1 LKGIPVSTAESTASA
16 PQKSLL
22 TRLGIDRFS
31 ALYLAGAFIV
41 IFGIWKPNTFLS
53 VASFKLILG
62 ENVAIGMLAL
72 AFLVPLAT
80 NSFDLSI
87 GAMTSL
93 SLVTVTWLSDDFHRS
108 FNMPAGLAALIAVL
122 VCMLFGVF
130 SGFVVVKLRVNS
142 FIATLGL
149 GQIVSAVVLKISD
162 NRQITG
168 AYSKS
173 YMRFG
178 NYEVFGIPILFVY
191 LMIVAAI
198 LWFILEHTPVGRY
211 LFATGGNIEAA
222 RLAGVRTDR
231 MVWGSLI
238 ASATIAGLTGVI
250 LSVKIGFFSTAT
262 GPGYLFPAIA
272 AVFFGASQLSRR
284 PNVIGT
290 LIALYAL
297 ALGIKGLQLVVGTGS
312 FWVEPLFQGSTLII
326 AVSLASQ
333 QAVARIRKKKKAA

>member
-1 LKGIPVSTAESTASA
+1 MSTAESTASA

-41 IFGIWKPNTFLS
+41 IFGIWKPDTFLS

-108 FNMPAGLAALIAVL
+108 FNMPAGVAAIIAIL
-122 VCMLFGVF
+122 VCMLFGVL

-168 AYSKS
+168 AYSKT

-178 NYEVFGIPILFVY
+178 SFEVFGIPVLFVY
-191 LMIVAAI
+191 LIIVAAI

-238 ASATIAGLTGVI
+238 ASATIAGITGVI

-290 LIALYAL
+290 LLALYAL

>member
-1 LKGIPVSTAESTASA
+1 MSTAESTASA

-41 IFGIWKPNTFLS
+41 IFGIWKPDTFLS

-108 FNMPAGLAALIAVL
+108 FNMPAGVAAIIAIL
-122 VCMLFGVF
+122 VCMLFGVL

-168 AYSKS
+168 AYSKT

-178 NYEVFGIPILFVY
+178 SFEVFGIPVLFVY
-191 LMIVAAI
+191 LVIVAAI

-238 ASATIAGLTGVI
+238 ASATIAGITGVI

-290 LIALYAL
+290 LLALYAL

>member
-1 LKGIPVSTAESTASA
+1 MSTAESTASA

-31 ALYLAGAFIV
+31 AFYLAGAFIV
-41 IFGIWKPNTFLS
+41 IFGIWKPDTFLS

-108 FNMPAGLAALIAVL
+108 FNMPAGVAALIAIL
-122 VCMLFGVF
+122 VCMLFGVL

-173 YMRFG
+173 YMKFG
-178 NYEVFGIPILFVY
+178 SFEVFGIPVLFVY
-191 LMIVAAI
+191 LVIIAAI

-238 ASATIAGLTGVI
+238 ASATIAGFTGVI

-290 LIALYAL
+290 LLALYAL

-312 FWVEPLFQGSTLII
+312 FWVEPLFQGTTLII

>member
-1 LKGIPVSTAESTASA
+1 MSSTEITASA
-16 PQKSLL
+16 PQKSML
-22 TRLGIDRFS
+22 TRLGIDRLS

-41 IFGIWKPNTFLS
+41 IFGIWKPDTFLS

-62 ENVAIGMLAL
+62 ENVAIGLLAL

-93 SLVTVTWLSDDFHRS
+93 SLCITTWLSDDFHRS
-108 FNMPAGLAALIAVL
+108 FNMPAGLAALCGVL
-122 VCMLFGVF
+122 ACTLFGVL
-130 SGFVVVKLRVNS
+130 SGFIVVKLKVNS

-149 GQIVSAVVLKISD
+149 GQIVTAVLLKISD
-162 NRQITG
+162 NRQITSV
-168 AYSKS
+168 YSKTYLKFGS
-173 YMRFG
+173 Y
-178 NYEVFGIPILFVY
+178 ELFGIPILFVY
-191 LMIVAAI
+191 LIIIAAI
-198 LWFILEHTPVGRY
+198 LWFVLEQTPAGRY

-238 ASATIAGLTGVI
+238 TSATIAGITGVI

-284 PNVIGT
+284 PNVWGT
-290 LIALYAL
+290 LLALYAL
-297 ALGIKGLQLVVGTGS
+297 ALGIKGLQLVVGSGS
-312 FWVEPLFQGSTLII
+312 FWVEPLFQGTTLII

-333 QAVARIRKKKKAA
+333 QAVARIKKKKKTA

>member
-1 LKGIPVSTAESTASA
+1 VSTAELTVGA

-31 ALYLAGAFIV
+31 AIYLAAGFLI
-41 IFGIWKPNTFLS
+41 IFGLWKPDTFLS
-53 VASFKLILG
+53 MASFKLILG
-62 ENVAIGMLAL
+62 ENVAIGLLAL

-93 SLVTVTWLSDDFHRS
+93 SLVVVTWLSDDFHRS
-108 FNMPAGLAALIAVL
+108 FNLPAGVAALAGVL
-122 VCMLFGVF
+122 VCMLFGVL
-130 SGFVVVKLRVNS
+130 SGFIVVKLRVNS

-168 AYSKS
+168 VYSKS
-173 YMRFG
+173 YMKFG
-178 NYEVFGIPILFVY
+178 SYQLFGIPILFVY
-191 LMIVAAI
+191 LVIVAAI

-238 ASATIAGLTGVI
+238 ASATIAGITGVV
-250 LSVKIGFFSTAT
+250 LSLKIGFFSTAT

-272 AVFFGASQLSRR
+272 AVFFGASQFSRR
-284 PNVIGT
+284 PNVVGT

-297 ALGIKGLQLVVGTGS
+297 AMGIKGLQLVVGTGT
-312 FWVEPLFQGSTLII
+312 FWIEPLFQGTTLII

-333 QAVARIRKKKKAA
+333 QAVARIRKKKSVA

>member
-1 LKGIPVSTAESTASA
+1 MSTAESTASA

-31 ALYLAGAFIV
+31 VLYLAGAFIV
-41 IFGIWKPNTFLS
+41 IFGIWKPDTFLS

-93 SLVTVTWLSDDFHRS
+93 SLVVVTWLSDDFHRS
-108 FNMPAGLAALIAVL
+108 FNMPAGVAAIIAIL
-122 VCMLFGVF
+122 VCMLFGVL

-168 AYSKS
+168 AYSKT

-178 NYEVFGIPILFVY
+178 SFEVFGIPVLFVY
-191 LMIVAAI
+191 LVIVAAI

-238 ASATIAGLTGVI
+238 ASATIAGITGVI

-290 LIALYAL
+290 LLALYAL

>member
-1 LKGIPVSTAESTASA
+1 MSTAELTVGA

-31 ALYLAGAFIV
+31 AIYLAAGFLI
-41 IFGIWKPNTFLS
+41 IFGLWKPDTFLS
-53 VASFKLILG
+53 MASFKLILG
-62 ENVAIGMLAL
+62 ENVAIGLLAL

-93 SLVTVTWLSDDFHRS
+93 SLVVVTWLSDDFHRS
-108 FNMPAGLAALIAVL
+108 FNLPAGVAALAGVL
-122 VCMLFGVF
+122 VCMLFGVL
-130 SGFVVVKLRVNS
+130 SGFIVVKLRVNS

-168 AYSKS
+168 VYSKS
-173 YMRFG
+173 YMKFG
-178 NYEVFGIPILFVY
+178 SYQLFGIPILFVY
-191 LMIVAAI
+191 LVIVAAI

-238 ASATIAGLTGVI
+238 ASATIAGITGVV
-250 LSVKIGFFSTAT
+250 LSLKIGFFSTAT

-272 AVFFGASQLSRR
+272 AVFFGASQFSRR
-284 PNVIGT
+284 PNVVGT

-297 ALGIKGLQLVVGTGS
+297 AMGIKGLQLVVGTGT
-312 FWVEPLFQGSTLII
+312 FWIEPLFQGTTLII

-333 QAVARIRKKKKAA
+333 QAVARIRKKKSVA

>member
-1 LKGIPVSTAESTASA
+1 MSTAESTASA

>member
-1 LKGIPVSTAESTASA
+1 MSTAESTASA

-31 ALYLAGAFIV
+31 AIYLAGAFIV
-41 IFGIWKPNTFLS
+41 IFGIWKPDTFLS

-108 FNMPAGLAALIAVL
+108 FNMPAGVAALIAVL

-178 NYEVFGIPILFVY
+178 NYEVFGIPVLFVY

-333 QAVARIRKKKKAA
+333 QAVARIRKKKKVA

>member
-1 LKGIPVSTAESTASA
+1 
-16 PQKSLL
+16 
-22 TRLGIDRFS
+22 
-31 ALYLAGAFIV
+31 
-41 IFGIWKPNTFLS
+41 
-53 VASFKLILG
+53 
-62 ENVAIGMLAL
+62 MLAL

>member
-1 LKGIPVSTAESTASA
+1 MSTAESTASA

-41 IFGIWKPNTFLS
+41 IFGIWKPDTFLS

-93 SLVTVTWLSDDFHRS
+93 SLVVVTWLSDDFHRS
-108 FNMPAGLAALIAVL
+108 FNMPAGVAAIIAIL
-122 VCMLFGVF
+122 VCMLFGVL

-168 AYSKS
+168 AYSKT

-178 NYEVFGIPILFVY
+178 SFEVFGIPVLFVY
-191 LMIVAAI
+191 LVIVAAI

-238 ASATIAGLTGVI
+238 ASATIAGITGVI

-290 LIALYAL
+290 LLALYAL